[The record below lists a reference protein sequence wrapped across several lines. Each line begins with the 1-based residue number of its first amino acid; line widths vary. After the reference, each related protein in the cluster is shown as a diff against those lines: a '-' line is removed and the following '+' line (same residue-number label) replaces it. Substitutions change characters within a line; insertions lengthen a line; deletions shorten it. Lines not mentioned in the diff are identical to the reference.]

1 MSDWRPERMTGIEEQ
16 RAGEDLVLYD
26 PRVGRL
32 HHLNPT
38 AAAVWRLCDG
48 TATLDDIV
56 ARVSVEF
63 ALAPEDSPAAD
74 IGTLLREWRSIGI
87 ISN

>member
-1 MSDWRPERMTGIEEQ
+1 MAGWRPERVNGIEEQ

-26 PRVGRL
+26 PRAGRL

-48 TATLDDIV
+48 TSTLDDIV
-56 ARVSVEF
+56 AKVSVEF
-63 ALAPEDSPAAD
+63 ALEPEDSPAAD
-74 IGTLLREWRSIGI
+74 IDSLLREWRLIGI
-87 ISN
+87 INN